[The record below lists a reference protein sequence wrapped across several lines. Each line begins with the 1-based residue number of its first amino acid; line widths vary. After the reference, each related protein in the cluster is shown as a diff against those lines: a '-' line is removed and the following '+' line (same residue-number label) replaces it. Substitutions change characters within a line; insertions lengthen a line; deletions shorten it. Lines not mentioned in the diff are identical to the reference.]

1 MVEQALAA
9 VNAKASDKRTFE
21 TFEKMKRKTRLEK
34 ENLGDNK
41 EINCDQHQRD
51 VEFYPNNRFLKKVH
65 SRL

>member
-1 MVEQALAA
+1 MH
-9 VNAKASDKRTFE
+9 KKRIQILTIL